1 MATKLNDHQ
10 ETIHKFK
17 PNVKLKTSTG
27 LVLVL
32 VVIEFLCYKFDT
44 KVCRDKRLEV
54 ILIAS
59 NIPITF
65 CFNHFLKL
73 VTNIGYFK

>member
-59 NIPITF
+59 NIPS
-65 CFNHFLKL
+65 FNHFLKL